1 MDPSRFDAAVEDWLQ
16 YQANGPGQIRG
27 ELLWRGLARHLPREA
42 ASVLD
47 VGGGTGELA
56 IRLARAGHHVTVV
69 DFSPA
74 MLVAARTRTDGL
86 DVRCLVGR
94 AEELSPQA
102 LGVFEVVTCH
112 SVLEFTDDPSAVL
125 AACARCLAPNGLL
138 SVAFGNSRYLPLKT
152 AVTTGA
158 FRRARD
164 EAEGRGEAL
173 DCFGLPKRLFRAET
187 ITALLGHHGFK
198 TTAEYRHPRGHG
210 LAPPVNRGCAGTV
223 RRADVPRSGADAG
236 RRLLCG
242 CPVCAH
248 CCRALMCATR
258 WPWD

>member
-1 MDPSRFDAAVEDWLQ
+1 
-16 YQANGPGQIRG
+16 
-27 ELLWRGLARHLPREA
+27 
-42 ASVLD
+42 
-47 VGGGTGELA
+47 
-56 IRLARAGHHVTVV
+56 
-69 DFSPA
+69 

-102 LGVFEVVTCH
+102 LGVFDVVTCH

-152 AVTTGA
+152 AVTTGD

-187 ITALLGHHGFK
+187 ITALLGQHGFK
-198 TTAEYRHPRGHG
+198 TTAEYGIRVVTDLLHPS
-210 LAPPVNRGCAGTV
+210 LEDAPERFDELMTLEAELMLDAAYCAV
-223 RRADVPRSGADAG
+223 ARYVHIVAER
-236 RRLLCG
+236 
-242 CPVCAH
+242 
-248 CCRALMCATR
+248 
-258 WPWD
+258 